1 MRVFNNTR
9 YKTID
14 TNYLLEDQKHLINAL
29 INIQAIEIESIELTD
44 DKTTLMG
51 VDVLVAEF
59 NPNKDLKVKG
69 KIRWWDKNSK
79 EGMVRLD
86 SGMSCWLYACNVV
99 GADSHYPHLVTNVQ
113 FEAGDAVEGIVS
125 ADQHIFKS
133 CGITEV
139 RKAV

>member
-1 MRVFNNTR
+1 MRVFNNTS
-9 YKTID
+9 YKTIESKD
-14 TNYLLEDQKHLINAL
+14 LLDDQEHLIYAL
-29 INIQAIEIESIELTD
+29 FDVKNTEIECIELMD
-44 DKTTLMG
+44 DRTTIMG

-69 KIRWWDKNSK
+69 KIRWWDKSSK

-99 GADSHYPHLVTNVQ
+99 GADSDYPHLVTNVQ

-139 RKAV
+139 RKAA